1 MNTDEYK
8 VSVII
13 EVDGK
18 KYPFRYPQ
26 DIEMGY
32 IPGVGS
38 AQDMSKECFIALF
51 KEASK

>member
-8 VSVII
+8 VSVVID
-13 EVDGK
+13 VDGK

-26 DIEMGY
+26 DIEMDY
-32 IPGVGS
+32 IPGVAS
-38 AQDMSKECFIALF
+38 AQDMSKERFIAVF